1 MRVLR
6 GRAGTRADDDARTG
20 DLLEHTA
27 ETGDR
32 AVRVWRPHRQLA
44 FGRRDRRAPEYDMA
58 CEVAAAH
65 GYPPIVRRVGGRA
78 CAYTGETVAFLRT
91 EPVTDIRQGLDERYE
106 AVTEAIQR
114 ACWRL
119 GAPVQRG
126 EPEGAF
132 CPGGHALSAEGKL
145 VGLGQRVTGEA
156 AIVAGTLLVSD
167 HEAIASVLGPVYDAL
182 DLPFRP
188 TAVGSLARC
197 GARTEWETVREEL
210 ETALLGGVEATV
222 EYIDK

>member
-6 GRAGTRADDDARTG
+6 GRADTRAADDTQTG
-20 DLLEHTA
+20 ALLEHTA
-27 ETGDR
+27 DTGER
-32 AVRVWRPHRQLA
+32 AVRVWRPRRQLA
-44 FGRRDRRAPEYDMA
+44 FGRRDRRAAGYETA
-58 CEVAAAH
+58 CEAAAAH

-91 EPVTDIRQGLDERYE
+91 EPVTDVRQGLDDRYE
-106 AVTEAIQR
+106 AVTEAVQR

-132 CPGGHALSAEGKL
+132 CPGGHALSAEGKI
-145 VGLGQRVTGEA
+145 VGLGQRVTGDA

-167 HEAIASVLGPVYDAL
+167 HEAIASVLGPVYAAL
-182 DLPFRP
+182 EVPFRP
-188 TAVGSLARC
+188 PAVGSLARC
-197 GARTEWETVREEL
+197 GARTDWSAVREEL
-210 ETALLGGVEATV
+210 ETALVGDEAPTV
-222 EYIDK
+222 EHIDK